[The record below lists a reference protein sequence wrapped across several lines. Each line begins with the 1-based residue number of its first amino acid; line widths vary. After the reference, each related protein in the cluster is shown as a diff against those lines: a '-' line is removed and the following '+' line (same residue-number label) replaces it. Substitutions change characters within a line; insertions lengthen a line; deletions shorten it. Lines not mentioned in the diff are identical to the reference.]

1 MSTEGKNA
9 DKKENKNTKSTICC
23 YIPVGIGI
31 IVDIIISWWLEI
43 NCLQEFIAISPLL
56 LFIFMISVL
65 CFWLRN
71 YDFSKAL
78 SENWPSPDDKNDP
91 PKSASRLI
99 AFFSGLTAIIIAI
112 SVTSAYLYKV
122 LIVKDTSDLQLD
134 QFARFI
140 ASLGI
145 GIIPYITNKVVTG
158 KKNEKRDC

>member
-1 MSTEGKNA
+1 MSTEERNA
-9 DKKENKNTKSTICC
+9 DKKENKNTKSAIYC
-23 YIPVGIGI
+23 YIAVGIGVGI
-31 IVDIIISWWLEI
+31 IVGIIWWLKI
-43 NCLQEFIAISPLL
+43 NCLQEFIAISPFL
-56 LFIFMISVL
+56 LFIIMILVL

-78 SENWPSPDDKNDP
+78 SENWPSPDDKNDL
-91 PKSASRLI
+91 PKSSSRLI

-122 LIVKDTSDLQLD
+122 LIVKDTSDLRLD
-134 QFARFI
+134 QFAKFI

-158 KKNEKRDC
+158 KKDEK